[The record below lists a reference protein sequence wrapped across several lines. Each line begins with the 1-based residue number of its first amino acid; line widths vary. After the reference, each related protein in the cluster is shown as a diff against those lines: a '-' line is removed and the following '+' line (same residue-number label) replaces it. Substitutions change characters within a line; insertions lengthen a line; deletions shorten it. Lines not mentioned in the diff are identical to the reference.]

1 MKRNVRAGGDR
12 NQHNEALAVRS
23 NVRAGIGGSGDNHN
37 EALAVKSS
45 VRAGGER
52 PQHNETFSAKPA
64 GSLAA
69 TLLSCPEA
77 FLVKGCVRGA
87 R

>member
-1 MKRNVRAGGDR
+1 M
-12 NQHNEALAVRS
+12 
-23 NVRAGIGGSGDNHN
+23 
-37 EALAVKSS
+37 KSS

-77 FLVKGCVRGA
+77 FLVKTCVRAGDGPHNHNETVA
-87 R
+87 P